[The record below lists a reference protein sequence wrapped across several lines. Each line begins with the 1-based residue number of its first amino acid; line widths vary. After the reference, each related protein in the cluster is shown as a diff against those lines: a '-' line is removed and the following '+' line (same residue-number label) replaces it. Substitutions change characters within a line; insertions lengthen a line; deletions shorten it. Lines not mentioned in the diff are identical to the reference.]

1 MVLLLKTF
9 FMLLYLLITKD
20 NGTRY
25 QMPKYDFKCM
35 TCSEMVETNET
46 IPPICGTCSGTMQRV
61 WSAPAIKFTGTG
73 FYSTDK

>member
-1 MVLLLKTF
+1 
-9 FMLLYLLITKD
+9 
-20 NGTRY
+20 
-25 QMPKYDFKCM
+25 MPKYDFKCM